1 MNRIKEIIDS
11 KGVKQIWL
19 ADQMKKSYNMVNS
32 YVQNRRQPSLEDL
45 FKIARILDVAV
56 TELLDKNIDERPK
69 DSRNYKYDQATL
81 FKVAEENS
89 EYVQTINIPLLGTVA
104 CGHPLFAEENI
115 ETQIPISTK
124 LVRKDKNYF
133 ILRAY
138 GDSMDLANIND
149 GDLVLIRQE
158 QTAERGDRVVAL
170 VDDEATIKEFYKQGN
185 MIVLRPKSTNEQH
198 QPIILTSD
206 FKVQGIVESVIK
218 L

>member
-89 EYVQTINIPLLGTVA
+89 EYAVSYT
-104 CGHPLFAEENI
+104 H
-115 ETQIPISTK
+115 
-124 LVRKDKNYF
+124 
-133 ILRAY
+133 LRA
-138 GDSMDLANIND
+138 
-149 GDLVLIRQE
+149 
-158 QTAERGDRVVAL
+158 
-170 VDDEATIKEFYKQGN
+170 
-185 MIVLRPKSTNEQH
+185 
-198 QPIILTSD
+198 
-206 FKVQGIVESVIK
+206 
-218 L
+218 